1 MKDGSETTFTA
12 ASTITETVKDSD
24 GPPAVVT
31 LQGDKHNRS
40 APASMNGFLAY
51 LEALKES
58 KDDMEGEKKGKRKK
72 KKKRSLLQ
80 PP

>member
-1 MKDGSETTFTA
+1 MKDGSETTSTA
-12 ASTITETVKDSD
+12 ASTITETVKDTD

-31 LQGDKHNRS
+31 LQEDKNNKS
-40 APASMNGFLAY
+40 SPASMNGFLAY

-58 KDDMEGEKKGKRKK
+58 KDDMEEEKKVKRKR
-72 KKKRSLLQ
+72 KKRSLLQ